1 MSLFEK
7 PITVKEF
14 VPITDRILFEDNHI
28 IAINKLPSEIVQGDK
43 TGDSTLGDA
52 VKEYIKQQ
60 YNKPGAV
67 FLGVVHRIDRPVSG
81 VVIFAKTSKAL
92 SRLNEL
98 FRSREVQKTY
108 WAVVKVR
115 PKDDQGHL
123 VHYLKK
129 NEATNKSK
137 AFDNPTPGALA
148 SELDYKVLVQADNYT
163 LLEINPHTGRHHQ
176 IRVQLSTMGWP
187 IKGDLKY
194 GFNRSNPDASIHLH
208 ARKIKFIHPVKG
220 ESMEIT
226 APPPNE
232 PLWNYFLT
240 KSS

>member
-1 MSLFEK
+1 MSSSEK
-7 PITVKEF
+7 PTKVKEF
-14 VPITDRILFEDNHI
+14 VPIADRILFEDNHI

-60 YNKPGAV
+60 YNKAGAV

-115 PKDDQGHL
+115 PNDDQGHL

-137 AFDNPTPGALA
+137 AFDKPTPGALH

-208 ARKIKFIHPVKG
+208 ARKVKFIHPVKG
-220 ESMEIT
+220 EPIEIIS
-226 APPPNE
+226 PPPNE

-240 KSS
+240 RSS